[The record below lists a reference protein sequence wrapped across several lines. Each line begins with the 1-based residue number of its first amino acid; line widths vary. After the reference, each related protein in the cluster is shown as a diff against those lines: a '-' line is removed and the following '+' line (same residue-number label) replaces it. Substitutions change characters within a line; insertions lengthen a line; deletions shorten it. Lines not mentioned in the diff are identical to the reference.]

1 MLPRKMRCSLYIMAA
16 IAGVLFLYPEQ
27 FSAASIDGVTAEKI
41 SVQDAYEKVKSGK
54 ALLVCAYEK
63 EQACSD
69 IMLEGAITLKAF
81 EEKLPELKRDQPIIF
96 YCQ

>member
-1 MLPRKMRCSLYIMAA
+1 MLPRNIRCALYIMAI
-16 IAGVLFLYPEQ
+16 IAGVLFLYPGHTP
-27 FSAASIDGVTAEKI
+27 AASMDGVTADRI
-41 SVQDAYEKVKSGK
+41 SAHDAYEQVKSGK

-63 EQACSD
+63 EQECRD

-81 EEKLPELKRDQPIIF
+81 EEKLPELRKDQPIIF